1 MCAFFHIIRYIL
13 KRQGSEEMAIL
24 TIKDLDFS
32 YHSPQGETKALTD
45 INLTVNEGEFIS
57 IVGPSGCG
65 KSTLLSIIAG
75 LTPVTGGFFV
85 NNATIGYMLQRDH
98 LFEWRTIYDNVILGL
113 EIKKILTH
121 ENIERVNRLLERYG
135 LEAFKD
141 KRPSELSGGMR
152 QRAALIRTLAL
163 NPDILLLDEPFSA
176 LDYQTRLRVSDDI
189 GEIIKEEKKTALLVT
204 HDLSEAIAM
213 GDRIVVLSERP
224 GTIKKIIDIDFG
236 SLSPLERRNA
246 PEFQEYFHELWR
258 CFSKKEKRRK
268 TGLVKRKLNVSEEQ
282 QIYLDGIRREKIKV
296 NCVRVF
302 ILVAFIALW
311 EGCARLGVI
320 NDFIFSSP
328 SRIVKCFVS
337 MCMDGSL
344 LRHIWVTLYETFI
357 SFFLVI
363 GIGLAAAVLMWLSRS
378 FSKIIEPYIV
388 VLNSLPKSAL
398 APILIV
404 WLGNNIRT
412 IIISAISV
420 AVFGTILTLYTGFM
434 EMDPDKIKL
443 IKTLGGNRFHVLTK
457 VLIPGN
463 LAVILNTMK
472 VNMGLSLVGVIIG
485 EFLAANEGLG
495 YLIIYGSQ
503 VFKLDWVMLSIII
516 LCIMATV
523 LYQLINILER
533 VLAKK
538 YI

>member
-1 MCAFFHIIRYIL
+1 METNK
-13 KRQGSEEMAIL
+13 KR
-24 TIKDLDFS
+24 DL
-32 YHSPQGETKALTD
+32 GRK
-45 INLTVNEGEFIS
+45 NLVIS
-57 IVGPSGCG
+57 QS
-65 KSTLLSIIAG
+65 
-75 LTPVTGGFFV
+75 
-85 NNATIGYMLQRDH
+85 
-98 LFEWRTIYDNVILGL
+98 
-113 EIKKILTH
+113 
-121 ENIERVNRLLERYG
+121 
-135 LEAFKD
+135 
-141 KRPSELSGGMR
+141 
-152 QRAALIRTLAL
+152 
-163 NPDILLLDEPFSA
+163 
-176 LDYQTRLRVSDDI
+176 
-189 GEIIKEEKKTALLVT
+189 
-204 HDLSEAIAM
+204 
-213 GDRIVVLSERP
+213 
-224 GTIKKIIDIDFG
+224 
-236 SLSPLERRNA
+236 
-246 PEFQEYFHELWR
+246 
-258 CFSKKEKRRK
+258 
-268 TGLVKRKLNVSEEQ
+268 Q
-282 QIYLDGIRREKIKV
+282 QIYLEGIRKEKIRV
-296 NCVRVF
+296 NCVRVL
-302 ILVAFIALW
+302 ILVIFVALW
-311 EGCARLGVI
+311 EVCARTGVI

-328 SRIVKCFVS
+328 SRIAKCFVS
-337 MCMDGSL
+337 MCADGSL
-344 LRHIWVTLYETFI
+344 FRHIWVTLYETFI

-363 GIGLAAAVLMWLSRS
+363 GVGLVAAVFMWLSRS

-503 VFKLDWVMLSIII
+503 VFKFDWVMLSIII

-533 VLAKK
+533 VLGRR
-538 YI
+538 YS

>member
-1 MCAFFHIIRYIL
+1 MNSRKSVQNKTISVSEAQQVYLEGIR
-13 KRQGSEEMAIL
+13 KE
-24 TIKDLDFS
+24 
-32 YHSPQGETKALTD
+32 
-45 INLTVNEGEFIS
+45 
-57 IVGPSGCG
+57 
-65 KSTLLSIIAG
+65 
-75 LTPVTGGFFV
+75 
-85 NNATIGYMLQRDH
+85 
-98 LFEWRTIYDNVILGL
+98 
-113 EIKKILTH
+113 KI
-121 ENIERVNRLLERYG
+121 RVNFARV
-135 LEAFKD
+135 
-141 KRPSELSGGMR
+141 
-152 QRAALIRTLAL
+152 LI
-163 NPDILLLDEPFSA
+163 
-176 LDYQTRLRVSDDI
+176 
-189 GEIIKEEKKTALLVT
+189 LV
-204 HDLSEAIAM
+204 M
-213 GDRIVVLSERP
+213 FIVVWEVC
-224 GTIKKIIDIDFG
+224 
-236 SLSPLERRNA
+236 A
-246 PEFQEYFHELWR
+246 QA
-258 CFSKKEKRRK
+258 
-268 TGLVKRKLNVSEEQ
+268 
-282 QIYLDGIRREKIKV
+282 GI
-296 NCVRVF
+296 
-302 ILVAFIALW
+302 
-311 EGCARLGVI
+311 I

-328 SRIVKCFVS
+328 IRIARCFVS
-337 MCMDGSL
+337 MCADGSL
-344 LRHIWVTLYETFI
+344 FRHVWVTLYETFI

-434 EMDPDKIKL
+434 EMDADKIKL
-443 IKTLGGNRFHVLTK
+443 IKTLGGTRFHVLTK

-516 LCIMATV
+516 LCIMATM

-533 VLAKK
+533 VLAKR

>member
-1 MCAFFHIIRYIL
+1 MEANK
-13 KRQGSEEMAIL
+13 KRNSG
-24 TIKDLDFS
+24 K
-32 YHSPQGETKALTD
+32 K
-45 INLTVNEGEFIS
+45 NLV
-57 IVGPSGCG
+57 
-65 KSTLLSIIAG
+65 
-75 LTPVTGGFFV
+75 
-85 NNATIGYMLQRDH
+85 
-98 LFEWRTIYDNVILGL
+98 
-113 EIKKILTH
+113 
-121 ENIERVNRLLERYG
+121 
-135 LEAFKD
+135 
-141 KRPSELSGGMR
+141 
-152 QRAALIRTLAL
+152 
-163 NPDILLLDEPFSA
+163 
-176 LDYQTRLRVSDDI
+176 VSQ
-189 GEIIKEEKKTALLVT
+189 
-204 HDLSEAIAM
+204 S
-213 GDRIVVLSERP
+213 
-224 GTIKKIIDIDFG
+224 
-236 SLSPLERRNA
+236 
-246 PEFQEYFHELWR
+246 
-258 CFSKKEKRRK
+258 
-268 TGLVKRKLNVSEEQ
+268 Q
-282 QIYLDGIRREKIKV
+282 QIYLEGIRNEKVRV
-296 NCVRVF
+296 NCVRLL
-302 ILVAFIALW
+302 ILVLFVALW
-311 EGCARLGVI
+311 EVCARTGVI

-337 MCMDGSL
+337 MCADGSL
-344 LRHIWVTLYETFI
+344 FRHMWVTLYETFI

-363 GIGLAAAVLMWLSRS
+363 GVGLVAAVLMWLSRS

-533 VLAKK
+533 VLGRR
-538 YI
+538 YS

>member
-1 MCAFFHIIRYIL
+1 M
-13 KRQGSEEMAIL
+13 
-24 TIKDLDFS
+24 
-32 YHSPQGETKALTD
+32 
-45 INLTVNEGEFIS
+45 N
-57 IVGPSGCG
+57 
-65 KSTLLSIIAG
+65 
-75 LTPVTGGFFV
+75 
-85 NNATIGYMLQRDH
+85 
-98 LFEWRTIYDNVILGL
+98 
-113 EIKKILTH
+113 
-121 ENIERVNRLLERYG
+121 
-135 LEAFKD
+135 
-141 KRPSELSGGMR
+141 
-152 QRAALIRTLAL
+152 
-163 NPDILLLDEPFSA
+163 
-176 LDYQTRLRVSDDI
+176 
-189 GEIIKEEKKTALLVT
+189 
-204 HDLSEAIAM
+204 
-213 GDRIVVLSERP
+213 
-224 GTIKKIIDIDFG
+224 
-236 SLSPLERRNA
+236 
-246 PEFQEYFHELWR
+246 
-258 CFSKKEKRRK
+258 SKKSVQNK
-268 TGLVKRKLNVSEEQ
+268 TISVSGAQ
-282 QIYLDGIRREKIKV
+282 QVYLDGIRREKIRV
-296 NCVRVF
+296 NCARVL
-302 ILVAFIALW
+302 ILVIFIAVW
-311 EGCARLGVI
+311 EVCAQSGII

-337 MCMDGSL
+337 MCADGSL
-344 LRHIWVTLYETFI
+344 FRHVWVTLYETFI

-363 GIGLAAAVLMWLSRS
+363 GIGLTAAVLMWLSRS

-434 EMDPDKIKL
+434 EMDADKIKL
-443 IKTLGGNRFHVLTK
+443 IKTLGGTRFHVLTK

-516 LCIMATV
+516 LCMMATL
-523 LYQLINILER
+523 LYQLINILEK
-533 VLAKK
+533 VLSKR

>member
-1 MCAFFHIIRYIL
+1 MNSR
-13 KRQGSEEMAIL
+13 KSVQNK
-24 TIKDLDFS
+24 TIS
-32 YHSPQGETKALTD
+32 
-45 INLTVNEGEFIS
+45 V
-57 IVGPSGCG
+57 SG
-65 KSTLLSIIAG
+65 A
-75 LTPVTGGFFV
+75 
-85 NNATIGYMLQRDH
+85 
-98 LFEWRTIYDNVILGL
+98 
-113 EIKKILTH
+113 
-121 ENIERVNRLLERYG
+121 
-135 LEAFKD
+135 
-141 KRPSELSGGMR
+141 
-152 QRAALIRTLAL
+152 
-163 NPDILLLDEPFSA
+163 
-176 LDYQTRLRVSDDI
+176 
-189 GEIIKEEKKTALLVT
+189 
-204 HDLSEAIAM
+204 
-213 GDRIVVLSERP
+213 
-224 GTIKKIIDIDFG
+224 
-236 SLSPLERRNA
+236 
-246 PEFQEYFHELWR
+246 
-258 CFSKKEKRRK
+258 
-268 TGLVKRKLNVSEEQ
+268 Q
-282 QIYLDGIRREKIKV
+282 QVYLDGIRREKIRV
-296 NCVRVF
+296 NCARVL
-302 ILVAFIALW
+302 ILVIFIAVW
-311 EGCARLGVI
+311 EVCAQSGII

-337 MCMDGSL
+337 MCADGSL
-344 LRHIWVTLYETFI
+344 FRHVWVTLYETFI

-363 GIGLAAAVLMWLSRS
+363 GIGLTAAVLMWLSRS

-434 EMDPDKIKL
+434 EMDADKIKL
-443 IKTLGGNRFHVLTK
+443 IKTLGGTRFHVLTK

-516 LCIMATV
+516 LCMMATV

-533 VLAKK
+533 ILAKR

>member
-1 MCAFFHIIRYIL
+1 MSNR
-13 KRQGSEEMAIL
+13 KSVQNK
-24 TIKDLDFS
+24 TIS
-32 YHSPQGETKALTD
+32 
-45 INLTVNEGEFIS
+45 V
-57 IVGPSGCG
+57 SG
-65 KSTLLSIIAG
+65 A
-75 LTPVTGGFFV
+75 
-85 NNATIGYMLQRDH
+85 
-98 LFEWRTIYDNVILGL
+98 
-113 EIKKILTH
+113 
-121 ENIERVNRLLERYG
+121 
-135 LEAFKD
+135 
-141 KRPSELSGGMR
+141 
-152 QRAALIRTLAL
+152 
-163 NPDILLLDEPFSA
+163 
-176 LDYQTRLRVSDDI
+176 
-189 GEIIKEEKKTALLVT
+189 
-204 HDLSEAIAM
+204 
-213 GDRIVVLSERP
+213 
-224 GTIKKIIDIDFG
+224 
-236 SLSPLERRNA
+236 
-246 PEFQEYFHELWR
+246 
-258 CFSKKEKRRK
+258 
-268 TGLVKRKLNVSEEQ
+268 Q
-282 QIYLDGIRREKIKV
+282 QVYLDGIRREKIRV
-296 NCVRVF
+296 NCARVL
-302 ILVAFIALW
+302 ILVIFIAVW
-311 EGCARLGVI
+311 EVCAQSGII

-328 SRIVKCFVS
+328 SRIMKCFVS
-337 MCMDGSL
+337 MCADGSL
-344 LRHIWVTLYETFI
+344 FRHVWVTLYETFI

-363 GIGLAAAVLMWLSRS
+363 GIGLTAAVLMWLSRS

-434 EMDPDKIKL
+434 EMDADKIKL
-443 IKTLGGNRFHVLTK
+443 IKTLGGTRFHVLTK

-533 VLAKK
+533 ILAKR

>member
-1 MCAFFHIIRYIL
+1 MNSR
-13 KRQGSEEMAIL
+13 KSVQNK
-24 TIKDLDFS
+24 TIS
-32 YHSPQGETKALTD
+32 
-45 INLTVNEGEFIS
+45 V
-57 IVGPSGCG
+57 SGAQ
-65 KSTLLSIIAG
+65 K
-75 LTPVTGGFFV
+75 V
-85 NNATIGYMLQRDH
+85 
-98 LFEWRTIYDNVILGL
+98 
-113 EIKKILTH
+113 
-121 ENIERVNRLLERYG
+121 
-135 LEAFKD
+135 
-141 KRPSELSGGMR
+141 
-152 QRAALIRTLAL
+152 
-163 NPDILLLDEPFSA
+163 
-176 LDYQTRLRVSDDI
+176 
-189 GEIIKEEKKTALLVT
+189 
-204 HDLSEAIAM
+204 
-213 GDRIVVLSERP
+213 
-224 GTIKKIIDIDFG
+224 
-236 SLSPLERRNA
+236 
-246 PEFQEYFHELWR
+246 
-258 CFSKKEKRRK
+258 
-268 TGLVKRKLNVSEEQ
+268 
-282 QIYLDGIRREKIKV
+282 YLDGIRREKIRV
-296 NCVRVF
+296 NCARVL
-302 ILVAFIALW
+302 ILVIFIAVW
-311 EGCARLGVI
+311 EVCAQSGII

-337 MCMDGSL
+337 MCADGSL
-344 LRHIWVTLYETFI
+344 FRHVWVTLYETFI

-363 GIGLAAAVLMWLSRS
+363 GIGLTAAVLMWMSRS

-434 EMDPDKIKL
+434 EMDADKIKL
-443 IKTLGGNRFHVLTK
+443 IKTLGGTRFHVLTK

-533 VLAKK
+533 ILAKR

>member
-1 MCAFFHIIRYIL
+1 MEASK
-13 KRQGSEEMAIL
+13 KR
-24 TIKDLDFS
+24 
-32 YHSPQGETKALTD
+32 
-45 INLTVNEGEFIS
+45 NW
-57 IVGPSGCG
+57 G
-65 KSTLLSIIAG
+65 KK
-75 LTPVTGGFFV
+75 
-85 NNATIGYMLQRDH
+85 N
-98 LFEWRTIYDNVILGL
+98 
-113 EIKKILTH
+113 
-121 ENIERVNRLLERYG
+121 
-135 LEAFKD
+135 
-141 KRPSELSGGMR
+141 
-152 QRAALIRTLAL
+152 
-163 NPDILLLDEPFSA
+163 
-176 LDYQTRLRVSDDI
+176 
-189 GEIIKEEKKTALLVT
+189 
-204 HDLSEAIAM
+204 
-213 GDRIVVLSERP
+213 IVVSQSQ
-224 GTIKKIIDIDFG
+224 KIY
-236 SLSPLERRNA
+236 LEGIR
-246 PEFQEYFHELWR
+246 
-258 CFSKKEKRRK
+258 KEK
-268 TGLVKRKLNVSEEQ
+268 
-282 QIYLDGIRREKIKV
+282 IRV
-296 NCVRVF
+296 NCVRVL
-302 ILVAFIALW
+302 ILVLFVALW
-311 EGCARLGVI
+311 EMCARTGVI

-337 MCMDGSL
+337 MCADGSL
-344 LRHIWVTLYETFI
+344 FRHMWVTLYETFI

-363 GIGLAAAVLMWLSRS
+363 GVGLVAAVLMWLSRS
-378 FSKIIEPYIV
+378 FSRIIEPYIV

-434 EMDPDKIKL
+434 VMDPDKIKL

-523 LYQLINILER
+523 LYQLINILEK
-533 VLAKK
+533 VLERR
-538 YI
+538 YS

>member
-1 MCAFFHIIRYIL
+1 MNNR
-13 KRQGSEEMAIL
+13 KSVQNK
-24 TIKDLDFS
+24 TIS
-32 YHSPQGETKALTD
+32 
-45 INLTVNEGEFIS
+45 V
-57 IVGPSGCG
+57 SG
-65 KSTLLSIIAG
+65 A
-75 LTPVTGGFFV
+75 
-85 NNATIGYMLQRDH
+85 
-98 LFEWRTIYDNVILGL
+98 
-113 EIKKILTH
+113 
-121 ENIERVNRLLERYG
+121 
-135 LEAFKD
+135 
-141 KRPSELSGGMR
+141 
-152 QRAALIRTLAL
+152 
-163 NPDILLLDEPFSA
+163 
-176 LDYQTRLRVSDDI
+176 
-189 GEIIKEEKKTALLVT
+189 
-204 HDLSEAIAM
+204 
-213 GDRIVVLSERP
+213 
-224 GTIKKIIDIDFG
+224 
-236 SLSPLERRNA
+236 
-246 PEFQEYFHELWR
+246 
-258 CFSKKEKRRK
+258 
-268 TGLVKRKLNVSEEQ
+268 Q
-282 QIYLDGIRREKIKV
+282 QVYLDGIRREKIRV
-296 NCVRVF
+296 NCARVL
-302 ILVAFIALW
+302 ILVIFIAVW
-311 EGCARLGVI
+311 EVCAQSGII

-328 SRIVKCFVS
+328 SRILKCFVS
-337 MCMDGSL
+337 MCADGSL
-344 LRHIWVTLYETFI
+344 FRHVWVTLYETFI

-363 GIGLAAAVLMWLSRS
+363 GIGLTAAVLMWLSRS

-434 EMDPDKIKL
+434 EMDADKIKL
-443 IKTLGGNRFHVLTK
+443 IKTLGGTRFHVLTK

-533 VLAKK
+533 ILAKR

>member
-1 MCAFFHIIRYIL
+1 MNSRKSVQNKTISVSEAQQVYLEGIR
-13 KRQGSEEMAIL
+13 KE
-24 TIKDLDFS
+24 
-32 YHSPQGETKALTD
+32 
-45 INLTVNEGEFIS
+45 
-57 IVGPSGCG
+57 
-65 KSTLLSIIAG
+65 
-75 LTPVTGGFFV
+75 
-85 NNATIGYMLQRDH
+85 
-98 LFEWRTIYDNVILGL
+98 
-113 EIKKILTH
+113 KI
-121 ENIERVNRLLERYG
+121 RVNFARV
-135 LEAFKD
+135 
-141 KRPSELSGGMR
+141 
-152 QRAALIRTLAL
+152 LI
-163 NPDILLLDEPFSA
+163 
-176 LDYQTRLRVSDDI
+176 
-189 GEIIKEEKKTALLVT
+189 LV
-204 HDLSEAIAM
+204 M
-213 GDRIVVLSERP
+213 FIVVWEVC
-224 GTIKKIIDIDFG
+224 
-236 SLSPLERRNA
+236 A
-246 PEFQEYFHELWR
+246 QA
-258 CFSKKEKRRK
+258 
-268 TGLVKRKLNVSEEQ
+268 
-282 QIYLDGIRREKIKV
+282 GI
-296 NCVRVF
+296 
-302 ILVAFIALW
+302 
-311 EGCARLGVI
+311 I

-328 SRIVKCFVS
+328 IRIVRCFVS
-337 MCMDGSL
+337 MCADGSL
-344 LRHIWVTLYETFI
+344 FRHVWVTLYETFI

-434 EMDPDKIKL
+434 EMDADKIKL
-443 IKTLGGNRFHVLTK
+443 IKTLGGTRFHVLTK

-533 VLAKK
+533 VLAKR
-538 YI
+538 YL

>member
-1 MCAFFHIIRYIL
+1 MNSRKSVQNKTISVSEAQQVYLEGIR
-13 KRQGSEEMAIL
+13 KE
-24 TIKDLDFS
+24 
-32 YHSPQGETKALTD
+32 
-45 INLTVNEGEFIS
+45 
-57 IVGPSGCG
+57 
-65 KSTLLSIIAG
+65 
-75 LTPVTGGFFV
+75 
-85 NNATIGYMLQRDH
+85 
-98 LFEWRTIYDNVILGL
+98 
-113 EIKKILTH
+113 KI
-121 ENIERVNRLLERYG
+121 RVNFARV
-135 LEAFKD
+135 
-141 KRPSELSGGMR
+141 
-152 QRAALIRTLAL
+152 LI
-163 NPDILLLDEPFSA
+163 
-176 LDYQTRLRVSDDI
+176 
-189 GEIIKEEKKTALLVT
+189 LV
-204 HDLSEAIAM
+204 M
-213 GDRIVVLSERP
+213 FIVVWEVC
-224 GTIKKIIDIDFG
+224 
-236 SLSPLERRNA
+236 A
-246 PEFQEYFHELWR
+246 QA
-258 CFSKKEKRRK
+258 
-268 TGLVKRKLNVSEEQ
+268 
-282 QIYLDGIRREKIKV
+282 GI
-296 NCVRVF
+296 
-302 ILVAFIALW
+302 
-311 EGCARLGVI
+311 I

-328 SRIVKCFVS
+328 IRIVRCFVS
-337 MCMDGSL
+337 MCADGSL
-344 LRHIWVTLYETFI
+344 FRHVWVTLYETFI

-434 EMDPDKIKL
+434 EMDSDKIKL
-443 IKTLGGNRFHVLTK
+443 IKTLGGTRFHVLTK

-533 VLAKK
+533 VLAKR

>member
-1 MCAFFHIIRYIL
+1 M
-13 KRQGSEEMAIL
+13 
-24 TIKDLDFS
+24 
-32 YHSPQGETKALTD
+32 
-45 INLTVNEGEFIS
+45 
-57 IVGPSGCG
+57 
-65 KSTLLSIIAG
+65 
-75 LTPVTGGFFV
+75 
-85 NNATIGYMLQRDH
+85 
-98 LFEWRTIYDNVILGL
+98 
-113 EIKKILTH
+113 
-121 ENIERVNRLLERYG
+121 
-135 LEAFKD
+135 
-141 KRPSELSGGMR
+141 
-152 QRAALIRTLAL
+152 
-163 NPDILLLDEPFSA
+163 
-176 LDYQTRLRVSDDI
+176 
-189 GEIIKEEKKTALLVT
+189 
-204 HDLSEAIAM
+204 
-213 GDRIVVLSERP
+213 
-224 GTIKKIIDIDFG
+224 
-236 SLSPLERRNA
+236 
-246 PEFQEYFHELWR
+246 
-258 CFSKKEKRRK
+258 EKRRK

-296 NCVRVF
+296 NCVRVL
-302 ILVAFIALW
+302 ILVAFTALW

-337 MCMDGSL
+337 MCMDDSL

>member
-1 MCAFFHIIRYIL
+1 MEANK
-13 KRQGSEEMAIL
+13 KR
-24 TIKDLDFS
+24 
-32 YHSPQGETKALTD
+32 
-45 INLTVNEGEFIS
+45 NL
-57 IVGPSGCG
+57 G
-65 KSTLLSIIAG
+65 KKNL
-75 LTPVTGGFFV
+75 V
-85 NNATIGYMLQRDH
+85 
-98 LFEWRTIYDNVILGL
+98 
-113 EIKKILTH
+113 
-121 ENIERVNRLLERYG
+121 
-135 LEAFKD
+135 
-141 KRPSELSGGMR
+141 
-152 QRAALIRTLAL
+152 
-163 NPDILLLDEPFSA
+163 
-176 LDYQTRLRVSDDI
+176 VSQ
-189 GEIIKEEKKTALLVT
+189 
-204 HDLSEAIAM
+204 S
-213 GDRIVVLSERP
+213 
-224 GTIKKIIDIDFG
+224 
-236 SLSPLERRNA
+236 
-246 PEFQEYFHELWR
+246 
-258 CFSKKEKRRK
+258 
-268 TGLVKRKLNVSEEQ
+268 Q
-282 QIYLDGIRREKIKV
+282 QIYLEGIRREKVRV
-296 NCVRVF
+296 NCVRAL
-302 ILVAFIALW
+302 ILVLFVALW
-311 EGCARLGVI
+311 EVCARTGVI

-337 MCMDGSL
+337 MCADGSL
-344 LRHIWVTLYETFI
+344 FRHMWVTLYETFI

-363 GIGLAAAVLMWLSRS
+363 GVGLVAAVLMWLSRS

-533 VLAKK
+533 VLERR
-538 YI
+538 YS

>member
-1 MCAFFHIIRYIL
+1 MEANK
-13 KRQGSEEMAIL
+13 KR
-24 TIKDLDFS
+24 
-32 YHSPQGETKALTD
+32 
-45 INLTVNEGEFIS
+45 NW
-57 IVGPSGCG
+57 G
-65 KSTLLSIIAG
+65 KK
-75 LTPVTGGFFV
+75 
-85 NNATIGYMLQRDH
+85 N
-98 LFEWRTIYDNVILGL
+98 
-113 EIKKILTH
+113 
-121 ENIERVNRLLERYG
+121 
-135 LEAFKD
+135 
-141 KRPSELSGGMR
+141 
-152 QRAALIRTLAL
+152 
-163 NPDILLLDEPFSA
+163 
-176 LDYQTRLRVSDDI
+176 
-189 GEIIKEEKKTALLVT
+189 
-204 HDLSEAIAM
+204 
-213 GDRIVVLSERP
+213 IVVSQSQ
-224 GTIKKIIDIDFG
+224 KIY
-236 SLSPLERRNA
+236 LEGIR
-246 PEFQEYFHELWR
+246 
-258 CFSKKEKRRK
+258 KEK
-268 TGLVKRKLNVSEEQ
+268 
-282 QIYLDGIRREKIKV
+282 IRV
-296 NCVRVF
+296 NCVRVL
-302 ILVAFIALW
+302 ILVLFVALW
-311 EGCARLGVI
+311 EVCARTGVI

-337 MCMDGSL
+337 MCADGSL
-344 LRHIWVTLYETFI
+344 FRHMWVTLYETFI

-363 GIGLAAAVLMWLSRS
+363 GVGLVAAVLMWLSRS
-378 FSKIIEPYIV
+378 FSRIIEPYIV

-523 LYQLINILER
+523 LYQLINILEK
-533 VLAKK
+533 VLERR
-538 YI
+538 YS

>member
-1 MCAFFHIIRYIL
+1 MNSR
-13 KRQGSEEMAIL
+13 KSVQNK
-24 TIKDLDFS
+24 TIS
-32 YHSPQGETKALTD
+32 
-45 INLTVNEGEFIS
+45 V
-57 IVGPSGCG
+57 SG
-65 KSTLLSIIAG
+65 A
-75 LTPVTGGFFV
+75 
-85 NNATIGYMLQRDH
+85 
-98 LFEWRTIYDNVILGL
+98 
-113 EIKKILTH
+113 
-121 ENIERVNRLLERYG
+121 
-135 LEAFKD
+135 
-141 KRPSELSGGMR
+141 
-152 QRAALIRTLAL
+152 
-163 NPDILLLDEPFSA
+163 
-176 LDYQTRLRVSDDI
+176 
-189 GEIIKEEKKTALLVT
+189 
-204 HDLSEAIAM
+204 
-213 GDRIVVLSERP
+213 
-224 GTIKKIIDIDFG
+224 
-236 SLSPLERRNA
+236 
-246 PEFQEYFHELWR
+246 
-258 CFSKKEKRRK
+258 
-268 TGLVKRKLNVSEEQ
+268 Q
-282 QIYLDGIRREKIKV
+282 QVYLDGIRREKIRV
-296 NCVRVF
+296 NCARVL
-302 ILVAFIALW
+302 ILVIFIAVW
-311 EGCARLGVI
+311 EVCAQSGII

-337 MCMDGSL
+337 MCADGSL
-344 LRHIWVTLYETFI
+344 FRHVWVTLYETFI

-363 GIGLAAAVLMWLSRS
+363 GIGLTAAVLMWLSRS

-434 EMDPDKIKL
+434 EMDADKSKL
-443 IKTLGGNRFHVLTK
+443 IKTLGGTRFHVLTK

-516 LCIMATV
+516 LCMMATL
-523 LYQLINILER
+523 LYQLINILEK
-533 VLAKK
+533 VLSKR

>member
-1 MCAFFHIIRYIL
+1 MEANK
-13 KRQGSEEMAIL
+13 KR
-24 TIKDLDFS
+24 
-32 YHSPQGETKALTD
+32 
-45 INLTVNEGEFIS
+45 NL
-57 IVGPSGCG
+57 G
-65 KSTLLSIIAG
+65 KKNL
-75 LTPVTGGFFV
+75 V
-85 NNATIGYMLQRDH
+85 
-98 LFEWRTIYDNVILGL
+98 
-113 EIKKILTH
+113 
-121 ENIERVNRLLERYG
+121 
-135 LEAFKD
+135 
-141 KRPSELSGGMR
+141 
-152 QRAALIRTLAL
+152 
-163 NPDILLLDEPFSA
+163 
-176 LDYQTRLRVSDDI
+176 VSQ
-189 GEIIKEEKKTALLVT
+189 
-204 HDLSEAIAM
+204 S
-213 GDRIVVLSERP
+213 
-224 GTIKKIIDIDFG
+224 
-236 SLSPLERRNA
+236 
-246 PEFQEYFHELWR
+246 
-258 CFSKKEKRRK
+258 
-268 TGLVKRKLNVSEEQ
+268 Q
-282 QIYLDGIRREKIKV
+282 QIYLEGIRREKVRV
-296 NCVRVF
+296 NCVRVL
-302 ILVAFIALW
+302 ILVIFVALW
-311 EGCARLGVI
+311 EVCARTGVI

-337 MCMDGSL
+337 MCADGSL
-344 LRHIWVTLYETFI
+344 FRHMWVTLYETFI

-363 GIGLAAAVLMWLSRS
+363 GVGLVAAVLMWLSRS

-533 VLAKK
+533 VLGRR
-538 YI
+538 YS

>member
-1 MCAFFHIIRYIL
+1 MEANK
-13 KRQGSEEMAIL
+13 KRNSG
-24 TIKDLDFS
+24 K
-32 YHSPQGETKALTD
+32 K
-45 INLTVNEGEFIS
+45 NLV
-57 IVGPSGCG
+57 
-65 KSTLLSIIAG
+65 
-75 LTPVTGGFFV
+75 
-85 NNATIGYMLQRDH
+85 
-98 LFEWRTIYDNVILGL
+98 
-113 EIKKILTH
+113 
-121 ENIERVNRLLERYG
+121 
-135 LEAFKD
+135 
-141 KRPSELSGGMR
+141 
-152 QRAALIRTLAL
+152 
-163 NPDILLLDEPFSA
+163 
-176 LDYQTRLRVSDDI
+176 VSQ
-189 GEIIKEEKKTALLVT
+189 
-204 HDLSEAIAM
+204 S
-213 GDRIVVLSERP
+213 
-224 GTIKKIIDIDFG
+224 
-236 SLSPLERRNA
+236 
-246 PEFQEYFHELWR
+246 
-258 CFSKKEKRRK
+258 
-268 TGLVKRKLNVSEEQ
+268 Q
-282 QIYLDGIRREKIKV
+282 QIYLEGIRKEKVRV
-296 NCVRVF
+296 NCVRLL
-302 ILVAFIALW
+302 ILVLFVALW
-311 EGCARLGVI
+311 EVCARTGVI

-328 SRIVKCFVS
+328 SKIVKCFVS
-337 MCMDGSL
+337 MCADGSL
-344 LRHIWVTLYETFI
+344 FRHMWVTLYETFI

-363 GIGLAAAVLMWLSRS
+363 GVGLVAAILMWLSRS

-533 VLAKK
+533 VLGRR
-538 YI
+538 YS

>member
-1 MCAFFHIIRYIL
+1 M
-13 KRQGSEEMAIL
+13 
-24 TIKDLDFS
+24 
-32 YHSPQGETKALTD
+32 
-45 INLTVNEGEFIS
+45 
-57 IVGPSGCG
+57 
-65 KSTLLSIIAG
+65 
-75 LTPVTGGFFV
+75 
-85 NNATIGYMLQRDH
+85 
-98 LFEWRTIYDNVILGL
+98 
-113 EIKKILTH
+113 
-121 ENIERVNRLLERYG
+121 
-135 LEAFKD
+135 
-141 KRPSELSGGMR
+141 
-152 QRAALIRTLAL
+152 
-163 NPDILLLDEPFSA
+163 
-176 LDYQTRLRVSDDI
+176 
-189 GEIIKEEKKTALLVT
+189 
-204 HDLSEAIAM
+204 
-213 GDRIVVLSERP
+213 
-224 GTIKKIIDIDFG
+224 
-236 SLSPLERRNA
+236 
-246 PEFQEYFHELWR
+246 
-258 CFSKKEKRRK
+258 EKRRK
-268 TGLVKRKLNVSEEQ
+268 TGLAKRKLNVSEEQ
-282 QIYLDGIRREKIKV
+282 QIYLDGIRMEKIKV

-302 ILVAFIALW
+302 ILVAFIAMW
-311 EGCARLGVI
+311 EGCARMGVI

-328 SRIVKCFVS
+328 SRIVKCFVI

-363 GIGLAAAVLMWLSRS
+363 GVGLAAAVLMWLSRS

>member
-1 MCAFFHIIRYIL
+1 MEANK
-13 KRQGSEEMAIL
+13 KR
-24 TIKDLDFS
+24 DL
-32 YHSPQGETKALTD
+32 GKK
-45 INLTVNEGEFIS
+45 NLV
-57 IVGPSGCG
+57 
-65 KSTLLSIIAG
+65 
-75 LTPVTGGFFV
+75 
-85 NNATIGYMLQRDH
+85 
-98 LFEWRTIYDNVILGL
+98 
-113 EIKKILTH
+113 
-121 ENIERVNRLLERYG
+121 
-135 LEAFKD
+135 
-141 KRPSELSGGMR
+141 
-152 QRAALIRTLAL
+152 
-163 NPDILLLDEPFSA
+163 
-176 LDYQTRLRVSDDI
+176 VSQ
-189 GEIIKEEKKTALLVT
+189 
-204 HDLSEAIAM
+204 S
-213 GDRIVVLSERP
+213 
-224 GTIKKIIDIDFG
+224 
-236 SLSPLERRNA
+236 
-246 PEFQEYFHELWR
+246 
-258 CFSKKEKRRK
+258 
-268 TGLVKRKLNVSEEQ
+268 Q
-282 QIYLDGIRREKIKV
+282 QIYLEGIRREKIRV
-296 NCVRVF
+296 NCVRVL
-302 ILVAFIALW
+302 ILVLFVALW
-311 EGCARLGVI
+311 EVCARTGVI

-337 MCMDGSL
+337 MCADGSL
-344 LRHIWVTLYETFI
+344 FRHIWVTLYETFI

-363 GIGLAAAVLMWLSRS
+363 GVGLVAAVLMWLSRS

-533 VLAKK
+533 VLERR
-538 YI
+538 YN

>member
-1 MCAFFHIIRYIL
+1 MNSR
-13 KRQGSEEMAIL
+13 KSVQNK
-24 TIKDLDFS
+24 TIS
-32 YHSPQGETKALTD
+32 
-45 INLTVNEGEFIS
+45 V
-57 IVGPSGCG
+57 SG
-65 KSTLLSIIAG
+65 A
-75 LTPVTGGFFV
+75 
-85 NNATIGYMLQRDH
+85 
-98 LFEWRTIYDNVILGL
+98 
-113 EIKKILTH
+113 
-121 ENIERVNRLLERYG
+121 
-135 LEAFKD
+135 
-141 KRPSELSGGMR
+141 
-152 QRAALIRTLAL
+152 
-163 NPDILLLDEPFSA
+163 
-176 LDYQTRLRVSDDI
+176 
-189 GEIIKEEKKTALLVT
+189 
-204 HDLSEAIAM
+204 
-213 GDRIVVLSERP
+213 
-224 GTIKKIIDIDFG
+224 
-236 SLSPLERRNA
+236 
-246 PEFQEYFHELWR
+246 
-258 CFSKKEKRRK
+258 
-268 TGLVKRKLNVSEEQ
+268 Q
-282 QIYLDGIRREKIKV
+282 QVYLDGIRREKIRV
-296 NCVRVF
+296 NCARVL
-302 ILVAFIALW
+302 ILVIFIAVW
-311 EGCARLGVI
+311 EVCAQSGII

-337 MCMDGSL
+337 MCADGSL
-344 LRHIWVTLYETFI
+344 FRHVWVTLYETFI

-363 GIGLAAAVLMWLSRS
+363 GIGLTAAVLMWLSRS

-434 EMDPDKIKL
+434 EMDADKIKL
-443 IKTLGGNRFHVLTK
+443 IKTLGGTRFHVLTK

-516 LCIMATV
+516 LCMMATL
-523 LYQLINILER
+523 LYQFINILEK
-533 VLAKK
+533 VLSKR

>member
-1 MCAFFHIIRYIL
+1 MEANK
-13 KRQGSEEMAIL
+13 KR
-24 TIKDLDFS
+24 
-32 YHSPQGETKALTD
+32 
-45 INLTVNEGEFIS
+45 NL
-57 IVGPSGCG
+57 G
-65 KSTLLSIIAG
+65 KK
-75 LTPVTGGFFV
+75 
-85 NNATIGYMLQRDH
+85 N
-98 LFEWRTIYDNVILGL
+98 
-113 EIKKILTH
+113 
-121 ENIERVNRLLERYG
+121 
-135 LEAFKD
+135 
-141 KRPSELSGGMR
+141 
-152 QRAALIRTLAL
+152 
-163 NPDILLLDEPFSA
+163 
-176 LDYQTRLRVSDDI
+176 
-189 GEIIKEEKKTALLVT
+189 
-204 HDLSEAIAM
+204 
-213 GDRIVVLSERP
+213 IVVSQSQ
-224 GTIKKIIDIDFG
+224 KIY
-236 SLSPLERRNA
+236 LEGIR
-246 PEFQEYFHELWR
+246 
-258 CFSKKEKRRK
+258 KEK
-268 TGLVKRKLNVSEEQ
+268 
-282 QIYLDGIRREKIKV
+282 IRV
-296 NCVRVF
+296 NCVRVL
-302 ILVAFIALW
+302 ILVLFVALW
-311 EGCARLGVI
+311 EVCAGTGVI

-328 SRIVKCFVS
+328 SRIAKCFVS
-337 MCMDGSL
+337 MCADGSL
-344 LRHIWVTLYETFI
+344 FRHIWVTLYETFI

-363 GIGLAAAVLMWLSRS
+363 GVGLVAAVLMWLSRS

-457 VLIPGN
+457 VLLPGN

-523 LYQLINILER
+523 LYQLINILEK
-533 VLAKK
+533 VLERR
-538 YI
+538 YS

>member
-1 MCAFFHIIRYIL
+1 MNSRKSVQNKTISVSESQQMYLEGIR
-13 KRQGSEEMAIL
+13 KE
-24 TIKDLDFS
+24 
-32 YHSPQGETKALTD
+32 
-45 INLTVNEGEFIS
+45 
-57 IVGPSGCG
+57 
-65 KSTLLSIIAG
+65 
-75 LTPVTGGFFV
+75 
-85 NNATIGYMLQRDH
+85 
-98 LFEWRTIYDNVILGL
+98 
-113 EIKKILTH
+113 KI
-121 ENIERVNRLLERYG
+121 RVNCARV
-135 LEAFKD
+135 
-141 KRPSELSGGMR
+141 
-152 QRAALIRTLAL
+152 LI
-163 NPDILLLDEPFSA
+163 
-176 LDYQTRLRVSDDI
+176 
-189 GEIIKEEKKTALLVT
+189 LVVF
-204 HDLSEAIAM
+204 
-213 GDRIVVLSERP
+213 IVVWEVC
-224 GTIKKIIDIDFG
+224 
-236 SLSPLERRNA
+236 A
-246 PEFQEYFHELWR
+246 QA
-258 CFSKKEKRRK
+258 
-268 TGLVKRKLNVSEEQ
+268 
-282 QIYLDGIRREKIKV
+282 GI
-296 NCVRVF
+296 
-302 ILVAFIALW
+302 
-311 EGCARLGVI
+311 I

-328 SRIVKCFVS
+328 LRIVRCFMS
-337 MCMDGSL
+337 MCADGSL
-344 LRHIWVTLYETFI
+344 FRHVWVTLYETFI

-434 EMDPDKIKL
+434 EMDADKIKL
-443 IKTLGGNRFHVLTK
+443 IKTLGGTRFHVLTK

-533 VLAKK
+533 VLAKR

>member
-1 MCAFFHIIRYIL
+1 MNSR
-13 KRQGSEEMAIL
+13 KSVQNK
-24 TIKDLDFS
+24 TIS
-32 YHSPQGETKALTD
+32 
-45 INLTVNEGEFIS
+45 V
-57 IVGPSGCG
+57 SG
-65 KSTLLSIIAG
+65 A
-75 LTPVTGGFFV
+75 
-85 NNATIGYMLQRDH
+85 
-98 LFEWRTIYDNVILGL
+98 
-113 EIKKILTH
+113 
-121 ENIERVNRLLERYG
+121 
-135 LEAFKD
+135 
-141 KRPSELSGGMR
+141 
-152 QRAALIRTLAL
+152 
-163 NPDILLLDEPFSA
+163 
-176 LDYQTRLRVSDDI
+176 
-189 GEIIKEEKKTALLVT
+189 
-204 HDLSEAIAM
+204 
-213 GDRIVVLSERP
+213 
-224 GTIKKIIDIDFG
+224 
-236 SLSPLERRNA
+236 
-246 PEFQEYFHELWR
+246 
-258 CFSKKEKRRK
+258 
-268 TGLVKRKLNVSEEQ
+268 Q
-282 QIYLDGIRREKIKV
+282 QVYLDGIRREKIRV
-296 NCVRVF
+296 NCARVLILVVF
-302 ILVAFIALW
+302 IAVW
-311 EGCARLGVI
+311 EVCAQSGII

-328 SRIVKCFVS
+328 SRIMKCFVS
-337 MCMDGSL
+337 MCADGSL
-344 LRHIWVTLYETFI
+344 FRHVWVTLYETFI

-363 GIGLAAAVLMWLSRS
+363 GIGLTAAVLMWLSRS
-378 FSKIIEPYIV
+378 FSQIIEPYIV

-434 EMDPDKIKL
+434 EMDADKIKL
-443 IKTLGGNRFHVLTK
+443 IKTLGGTRFHVLTK

-533 VLAKK
+533 ILAKR

>member
-1 MCAFFHIIRYIL
+1 MNSR
-13 KRQGSEEMAIL
+13 KSVQNK
-24 TIKDLDFS
+24 TIS
-32 YHSPQGETKALTD
+32 
-45 INLTVNEGEFIS
+45 V
-57 IVGPSGCG
+57 SGAQ
-65 KSTLLSIIAG
+65 K
-75 LTPVTGGFFV
+75 V
-85 NNATIGYMLQRDH
+85 
-98 LFEWRTIYDNVILGL
+98 
-113 EIKKILTH
+113 
-121 ENIERVNRLLERYG
+121 
-135 LEAFKD
+135 
-141 KRPSELSGGMR
+141 
-152 QRAALIRTLAL
+152 
-163 NPDILLLDEPFSA
+163 
-176 LDYQTRLRVSDDI
+176 
-189 GEIIKEEKKTALLVT
+189 
-204 HDLSEAIAM
+204 
-213 GDRIVVLSERP
+213 
-224 GTIKKIIDIDFG
+224 
-236 SLSPLERRNA
+236 
-246 PEFQEYFHELWR
+246 
-258 CFSKKEKRRK
+258 
-268 TGLVKRKLNVSEEQ
+268 
-282 QIYLDGIRREKIKV
+282 YLDGIRREKIRV
-296 NCVRVF
+296 NCARVL
-302 ILVAFIALW
+302 ILVIFIAVW
-311 EGCARLGVI
+311 EVCAQSGII

-337 MCMDGSL
+337 MCADGSL
-344 LRHIWVTLYETFI
+344 FRHVWVTLYETFI

-363 GIGLAAAVLMWLSRS
+363 GIGLTAAVLMWLSRS

-434 EMDPDKIKL
+434 EMDADKIKL
-443 IKTLGGNRFHVLTK
+443 IKTLGGTRFHVLTK

-516 LCIMATV
+516 LCMMATL
-523 LYQLINILER
+523 LYQLINILEK
-533 VLAKK
+533 VLSKR

>member
-1 MCAFFHIIRYIL
+1 MNSR
-13 KRQGSEEMAIL
+13 KSVQNK
-24 TIKDLDFS
+24 TIS
-32 YHSPQGETKALTD
+32 
-45 INLTVNEGEFIS
+45 V
-57 IVGPSGCG
+57 SG
-65 KSTLLSIIAG
+65 A
-75 LTPVTGGFFV
+75 
-85 NNATIGYMLQRDH
+85 
-98 LFEWRTIYDNVILGL
+98 
-113 EIKKILTH
+113 
-121 ENIERVNRLLERYG
+121 
-135 LEAFKD
+135 
-141 KRPSELSGGMR
+141 
-152 QRAALIRTLAL
+152 
-163 NPDILLLDEPFSA
+163 
-176 LDYQTRLRVSDDI
+176 
-189 GEIIKEEKKTALLVT
+189 
-204 HDLSEAIAM
+204 
-213 GDRIVVLSERP
+213 
-224 GTIKKIIDIDFG
+224 
-236 SLSPLERRNA
+236 
-246 PEFQEYFHELWR
+246 
-258 CFSKKEKRRK
+258 
-268 TGLVKRKLNVSEEQ
+268 Q
-282 QIYLDGIRREKIKV
+282 QVYLDGIRREKIRV
-296 NCVRVF
+296 NCARVL
-302 ILVAFIALW
+302 ILVIFIAVW
-311 EGCARLGVI
+311 EVCAQNGII

-337 MCMDGSL
+337 MCADGSL
-344 LRHIWVTLYETFI
+344 FRHVWVTLYETFI

-363 GIGLAAAVLMWLSRS
+363 GIGLTAAVLMWLSRS

-434 EMDPDKIKL
+434 EMDADKIKL
-443 IKTLGGNRFHVLTK
+443 IKTLGGTRFHVLTK

-516 LCIMATV
+516 LCMMATL
-523 LYQLINILER
+523 LYQLINILEK
-533 VLAKK
+533 VLSKR

>member
-1 MCAFFHIIRYIL
+1 MNSR
-13 KRQGSEEMAIL
+13 KSVQNK
-24 TIKDLDFS
+24 TIS
-32 YHSPQGETKALTD
+32 
-45 INLTVNEGEFIS
+45 V
-57 IVGPSGCG
+57 SG
-65 KSTLLSIIAG
+65 A
-75 LTPVTGGFFV
+75 
-85 NNATIGYMLQRDH
+85 
-98 LFEWRTIYDNVILGL
+98 
-113 EIKKILTH
+113 
-121 ENIERVNRLLERYG
+121 
-135 LEAFKD
+135 
-141 KRPSELSGGMR
+141 
-152 QRAALIRTLAL
+152 
-163 NPDILLLDEPFSA
+163 
-176 LDYQTRLRVSDDI
+176 
-189 GEIIKEEKKTALLVT
+189 
-204 HDLSEAIAM
+204 
-213 GDRIVVLSERP
+213 
-224 GTIKKIIDIDFG
+224 
-236 SLSPLERRNA
+236 
-246 PEFQEYFHELWR
+246 
-258 CFSKKEKRRK
+258 
-268 TGLVKRKLNVSEEQ
+268 Q
-282 QIYLDGIRREKIKV
+282 QVYLDGIRREKIRV
-296 NCVRVF
+296 NCARVLILVVF
-302 ILVAFIALW
+302 IAVW
-311 EGCARLGVI
+311 EVCAQSGII

-328 SRIVKCFVS
+328 SRIMKCFVS
-337 MCMDGSL
+337 MCADGSL
-344 LRHIWVTLYETFI
+344 FRHVWVTLYETFI

-363 GIGLAAAVLMWLSRS
+363 GIGLTAAVLMWLSRS

-434 EMDPDKIKL
+434 EMDADKIKL
-443 IKTLGGNRFHVLTK
+443 IKTLGGTRFHVLTK

-533 VLAKK
+533 ILAKR

>member
-1 MCAFFHIIRYIL
+1 MNSR
-13 KRQGSEEMAIL
+13 KSVQNK
-24 TIKDLDFS
+24 TIS
-32 YHSPQGETKALTD
+32 
-45 INLTVNEGEFIS
+45 V
-57 IVGPSGCG
+57 SG
-65 KSTLLSIIAG
+65 A
-75 LTPVTGGFFV
+75 
-85 NNATIGYMLQRDH
+85 
-98 LFEWRTIYDNVILGL
+98 
-113 EIKKILTH
+113 
-121 ENIERVNRLLERYG
+121 
-135 LEAFKD
+135 
-141 KRPSELSGGMR
+141 
-152 QRAALIRTLAL
+152 
-163 NPDILLLDEPFSA
+163 
-176 LDYQTRLRVSDDI
+176 
-189 GEIIKEEKKTALLVT
+189 
-204 HDLSEAIAM
+204 
-213 GDRIVVLSERP
+213 
-224 GTIKKIIDIDFG
+224 
-236 SLSPLERRNA
+236 
-246 PEFQEYFHELWR
+246 
-258 CFSKKEKRRK
+258 
-268 TGLVKRKLNVSEEQ
+268 Q
-282 QIYLDGIRREKIKV
+282 QVYLDGIRREKIRV
-296 NCVRVF
+296 NCARVL
-302 ILVAFIALW
+302 ILVIFIAVW
-311 EGCARLGVI
+311 EVCAQSGII

-337 MCMDGSL
+337 MCADGSL
-344 LRHIWVTLYETFI
+344 FRHVWVTLYETFI

-363 GIGLAAAVLMWLSRS
+363 GIGLTAAVLMWLSRS

-434 EMDPDKIKL
+434 EMDADKIKL
-443 IKTLGGNRFHVLTK
+443 IKTLGGTRFHVLTK

-516 LCIMATV
+516 LCLMATL
-523 LYQLINILER
+523 LYQLINILEK
-533 VLAKK
+533 VLSKR

>member
-1 MCAFFHIIRYIL
+1 MNSR
-13 KRQGSEEMAIL
+13 KSVQNK
-24 TIKDLDFS
+24 TIS
-32 YHSPQGETKALTD
+32 
-45 INLTVNEGEFIS
+45 V
-57 IVGPSGCG
+57 SG
-65 KSTLLSIIAG
+65 A
-75 LTPVTGGFFV
+75 
-85 NNATIGYMLQRDH
+85 
-98 LFEWRTIYDNVILGL
+98 
-113 EIKKILTH
+113 
-121 ENIERVNRLLERYG
+121 
-135 LEAFKD
+135 
-141 KRPSELSGGMR
+141 
-152 QRAALIRTLAL
+152 
-163 NPDILLLDEPFSA
+163 
-176 LDYQTRLRVSDDI
+176 
-189 GEIIKEEKKTALLVT
+189 
-204 HDLSEAIAM
+204 
-213 GDRIVVLSERP
+213 
-224 GTIKKIIDIDFG
+224 
-236 SLSPLERRNA
+236 
-246 PEFQEYFHELWR
+246 
-258 CFSKKEKRRK
+258 
-268 TGLVKRKLNVSEEQ
+268 Q
-282 QIYLDGIRREKIKV
+282 QVYLDGIRREKIRV
-296 NCVRVF
+296 NFARVL
-302 ILVAFIALW
+302 ILVMFIVVW
-311 EGCARLGVI
+311 EVCAQAGII

-328 SRIVKCFVS
+328 IRIVRCFVS
-337 MCMDGSL
+337 MCADGSL
-344 LRHIWVTLYETFI
+344 FRHVWVTLYETFI

-434 EMDPDKIKL
+434 EMDSDKIKL
-443 IKTLGGNRFHVLTK
+443 IKTLGGTRFHVLTK

-533 VLAKK
+533 VLAKR
-538 YI
+538 YL

>member
-1 MCAFFHIIRYIL
+1 MNSR
-13 KRQGSEEMAIL
+13 KSVQNK
-24 TIKDLDFS
+24 TIS
-32 YHSPQGETKALTD
+32 
-45 INLTVNEGEFIS
+45 V
-57 IVGPSGCG
+57 SG
-65 KSTLLSIIAG
+65 A
-75 LTPVTGGFFV
+75 
-85 NNATIGYMLQRDH
+85 
-98 LFEWRTIYDNVILGL
+98 
-113 EIKKILTH
+113 
-121 ENIERVNRLLERYG
+121 
-135 LEAFKD
+135 
-141 KRPSELSGGMR
+141 
-152 QRAALIRTLAL
+152 
-163 NPDILLLDEPFSA
+163 
-176 LDYQTRLRVSDDI
+176 
-189 GEIIKEEKKTALLVT
+189 
-204 HDLSEAIAM
+204 
-213 GDRIVVLSERP
+213 
-224 GTIKKIIDIDFG
+224 
-236 SLSPLERRNA
+236 
-246 PEFQEYFHELWR
+246 
-258 CFSKKEKRRK
+258 
-268 TGLVKRKLNVSEEQ
+268 Q
-282 QIYLDGIRREKIKV
+282 QVYLDGIRREKIRV
-296 NCVRVF
+296 NCARVL
-302 ILVAFIALW
+302 ILVIFIDVW
-311 EGCARLGVI
+311 EVCAQSGII

-337 MCMDGSL
+337 MCADGSL
-344 LRHIWVTLYETFI
+344 FRHVWVTLYETFI

-363 GIGLAAAVLMWLSRS
+363 GIGLTAAVLMWLSRS

-434 EMDPDKIKL
+434 EMDADKIKL
-443 IKTLGGNRFHVLTK
+443 IKTLGGTRFHVLTK

-516 LCIMATV
+516 LCMMATL
-523 LYQLINILER
+523 LYQLINILEK
-533 VLAKK
+533 VLSKR

>member
-1 MCAFFHIIRYIL
+1 MNSR
-13 KRQGSEEMAIL
+13 KSVQNK
-24 TIKDLDFS
+24 TIS
-32 YHSPQGETKALTD
+32 
-45 INLTVNEGEFIS
+45 
-57 IVGPSGCG
+57 
-65 KSTLLSIIAG
+65 
-75 LTPVTGGFFV
+75 
-85 NNATIGYMLQRDH
+85 
-98 LFEWRTIYDNVILGL
+98 
-113 EIKKILTH
+113 
-121 ENIERVNRLLERYG
+121 
-135 LEAFKD
+135 
-141 KRPSELSGGMR
+141 
-152 QRAALIRTLAL
+152 
-163 NPDILLLDEPFSA
+163 
-176 LDYQTRLRVSDDI
+176 VSV
-189 GEIIKEEKKTALLVT
+189 A
-204 HDLSEAIAM
+204 
-213 GDRIVVLSERP
+213 
-224 GTIKKIIDIDFG
+224 
-236 SLSPLERRNA
+236 
-246 PEFQEYFHELWR
+246 
-258 CFSKKEKRRK
+258 
-268 TGLVKRKLNVSEEQ
+268 Q
-282 QIYLDGIRREKIKV
+282 QVYLDGIRREKIRV
-296 NCVRVF
+296 NCARVL
-302 ILVAFIALW
+302 ILVIFIAVW
-311 EGCARLGVI
+311 EVCAQSGII

-337 MCMDGSL
+337 MCADGSL
-344 LRHIWVTLYETFI
+344 FRHVWVTLYETFI

-363 GIGLAAAVLMWLSRS
+363 GIGLTAAVLMWLSRS

-434 EMDPDKIKL
+434 EMDADKIKL
-443 IKTLGGNRFHVLTK
+443 IKTLGGTRFHVLTK

-516 LCIMATV
+516 LCMMATL
-523 LYQLINILER
+523 LYQLINILEK
-533 VLAKK
+533 VLSKR

>member
-1 MCAFFHIIRYIL
+1 MNSR
-13 KRQGSEEMAIL
+13 KSVQNK
-24 TIKDLDFS
+24 TIS
-32 YHSPQGETKALTD
+32 
-45 INLTVNEGEFIS
+45 V
-57 IVGPSGCG
+57 SG
-65 KSTLLSIIAG
+65 A
-75 LTPVTGGFFV
+75 
-85 NNATIGYMLQRDH
+85 
-98 LFEWRTIYDNVILGL
+98 
-113 EIKKILTH
+113 
-121 ENIERVNRLLERYG
+121 
-135 LEAFKD
+135 
-141 KRPSELSGGMR
+141 
-152 QRAALIRTLAL
+152 
-163 NPDILLLDEPFSA
+163 
-176 LDYQTRLRVSDDI
+176 
-189 GEIIKEEKKTALLVT
+189 
-204 HDLSEAIAM
+204 
-213 GDRIVVLSERP
+213 
-224 GTIKKIIDIDFG
+224 
-236 SLSPLERRNA
+236 
-246 PEFQEYFHELWR
+246 
-258 CFSKKEKRRK
+258 
-268 TGLVKRKLNVSEEQ
+268 Q
-282 QIYLDGIRREKIKV
+282 QVYLDGIRREKIRV
-296 NCVRVF
+296 NCARVL
-302 ILVAFIALW
+302 ILVIFIAVW
-311 EGCARLGVI
+311 EVCAQSGII

-337 MCMDGSL
+337 MCAAGSL
-344 LRHIWVTLYETFI
+344 FRHVWVTLYETFI

-363 GIGLAAAVLMWLSRS
+363 GIGLTAAVLMWLSRS

-434 EMDPDKIKL
+434 EMDADKIKL
-443 IKTLGGNRFHVLTK
+443 IKTLGGTRFHVLTK

-516 LCIMATV
+516 LCMMATL
-523 LYQLINILER
+523 LYQLINILEK
-533 VLAKK
+533 VLSKR

>member
-1 MCAFFHIIRYIL
+1 MEASK
-13 KRQGSEEMAIL
+13 KR
-24 TIKDLDFS
+24 
-32 YHSPQGETKALTD
+32 
-45 INLTVNEGEFIS
+45 NW
-57 IVGPSGCG
+57 G
-65 KSTLLSIIAG
+65 KK
-75 LTPVTGGFFV
+75 
-85 NNATIGYMLQRDH
+85 N
-98 LFEWRTIYDNVILGL
+98 
-113 EIKKILTH
+113 
-121 ENIERVNRLLERYG
+121 
-135 LEAFKD
+135 
-141 KRPSELSGGMR
+141 
-152 QRAALIRTLAL
+152 
-163 NPDILLLDEPFSA
+163 
-176 LDYQTRLRVSDDI
+176 
-189 GEIIKEEKKTALLVT
+189 
-204 HDLSEAIAM
+204 
-213 GDRIVVLSERP
+213 IVVGQSQ
-224 GTIKKIIDIDFG
+224 KIY
-236 SLSPLERRNA
+236 LEGIR
-246 PEFQEYFHELWR
+246 
-258 CFSKKEKRRK
+258 KEK
-268 TGLVKRKLNVSEEQ
+268 
-282 QIYLDGIRREKIKV
+282 IRV
-296 NCVRVF
+296 NCVRVL
-302 ILVAFIALW
+302 ILVLFVALW
-311 EGCARLGVI
+311 EMCARTGVI

-337 MCMDGSL
+337 MCADGSL
-344 LRHIWVTLYETFI
+344 FRHMWVTLYETFI

-363 GIGLAAAVLMWLSRS
+363 GVGLVAAVLMWLSRS
-378 FSKIIEPYIV
+378 FSRIIEPYIV

-523 LYQLINILER
+523 LYQLINILEK
-533 VLAKK
+533 VLERR
-538 YI
+538 YS

>member
-1 MCAFFHIIRYIL
+1 MEASK
-13 KRQGSEEMAIL
+13 KR
-24 TIKDLDFS
+24 
-32 YHSPQGETKALTD
+32 
-45 INLTVNEGEFIS
+45 NL
-57 IVGPSGCG
+57 G
-65 KSTLLSIIAG
+65 KK
-75 LTPVTGGFFV
+75 
-85 NNATIGYMLQRDH
+85 N
-98 LFEWRTIYDNVILGL
+98 
-113 EIKKILTH
+113 
-121 ENIERVNRLLERYG
+121 
-135 LEAFKD
+135 
-141 KRPSELSGGMR
+141 
-152 QRAALIRTLAL
+152 
-163 NPDILLLDEPFSA
+163 
-176 LDYQTRLRVSDDI
+176 
-189 GEIIKEEKKTALLVT
+189 
-204 HDLSEAIAM
+204 
-213 GDRIVVLSERP
+213 IVVSQSQ
-224 GTIKKIIDIDFG
+224 KIY
-236 SLSPLERRNA
+236 LEGIR
-246 PEFQEYFHELWR
+246 
-258 CFSKKEKRRK
+258 KEK
-268 TGLVKRKLNVSEEQ
+268 
-282 QIYLDGIRREKIKV
+282 IRV
-296 NCVRVF
+296 NCVRVL
-302 ILVAFIALW
+302 ILVLFVALW
-311 EGCARLGVI
+311 EVCARTGVI

-337 MCMDGSL
+337 MCADGSL
-344 LRHIWVTLYETFI
+344 FRHMWVTLYETFI

-363 GIGLAAAVLMWLSRS
+363 GVGLVAAVLMWLSRS

-388 VLNSLPKSAL
+388 VLNSLPKSAR

-457 VLIPGN
+457 VLLPGN

-523 LYQLINILER
+523 LYQLINILEK
-533 VLAKK
+533 VLERR
-538 YI
+538 YS